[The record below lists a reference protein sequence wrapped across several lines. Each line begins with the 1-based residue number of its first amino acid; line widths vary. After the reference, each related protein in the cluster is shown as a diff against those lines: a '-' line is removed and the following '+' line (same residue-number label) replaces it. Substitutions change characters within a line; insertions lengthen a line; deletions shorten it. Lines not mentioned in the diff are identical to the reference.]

1 MVWNTLPENISN
13 PCPTQFTPL
22 KLLMLPL
29 TSSIKEESGDKF
41 DSGQVSMPVVMDS
54 TERATSPWVRIK
66 GCKKS

>member
-1 MVWNTLPENISN
+1 
-13 PCPTQFTPL
+13 
-22 KLLMLPL
+22 MLPL